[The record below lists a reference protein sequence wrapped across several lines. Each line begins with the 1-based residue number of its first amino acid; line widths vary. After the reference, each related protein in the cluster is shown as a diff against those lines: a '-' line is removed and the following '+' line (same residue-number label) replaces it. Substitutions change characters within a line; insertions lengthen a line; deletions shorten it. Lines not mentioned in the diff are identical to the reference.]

1 LLHLAT
7 SAFLLSRS
15 LKKQKEEDRC
25 RVENNLMQ
33 PLLDS
38 VTGLTFE
45 QSQTI
50 ESVEQELSMQA
61 YLEAEEKQRKRRETE
76 RYFMYYRSCSR

>member
-1 LLHLAT
+1 
-7 SAFLLSRS
+7 
-15 LKKQKEEDRC
+15 
-25 RVENNLMQ
+25 MQ